1 MATKT
6 TTHPFGY
13 EYEILF
19 PGVRK
24 LFGVQNLFGVEDR
37 LVLEA
42 ERDGGFFVIED
53 LGVFADIHCVEFE
66 DVVDE
71 QVIVIEFK
79 DVMER
84 ERYLDDKYL
93 RERPWL
99 RQRVD
104 EARSRGTEDHGTS

>member
-1 MATKT
+1 MKT

-13 EYEILF
+13 EYEIKF
-19 PGVRK
+19 PGIRK
-24 LFGVQNLFGVEDR
+24 LFGVQDLPGVEDR

-53 LGVFADIHCVEFE
+53 LGAYADIHSVEFE
-66 DVVDE
+66 DAMAE
-71 QVIVIEFK
+71 QVIVIEF
-79 DVMER
+79 DCEDER
-84 ERYLDDKYL
+84 ERYLEDRYI

-104 EARSRGTEDHGTS
+104 EARSGGP